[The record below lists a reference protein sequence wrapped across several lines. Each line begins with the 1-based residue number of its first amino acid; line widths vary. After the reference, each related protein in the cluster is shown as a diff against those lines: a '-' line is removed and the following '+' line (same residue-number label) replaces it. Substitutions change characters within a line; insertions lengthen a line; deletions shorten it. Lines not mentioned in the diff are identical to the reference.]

1 MTNNQWNW
9 KKWLNGV
16 IIIPEDT
23 TDIIKYGTALVVA
36 LLAKYGYSEL
46 GEFEMLII
54 GAVVKS
60 VVDRVHYWLKY
71 E

>member
-1 MTNNQWNW
+1 MTTNKWNW

-23 TDIIKYGTALVVA
+23 TDLIKYGTALVVT

-46 GEFEMLII
+46 GELELMII
-54 GAVVKS
+54 AGIVKS
-60 VVDRVHYWLKY
+60 VVDRVHYYWKY

>member
-1 MTNNQWNW
+1 MTNTQWNW

-23 TDIIKYGTALVVA
+23 TDLIKYGTALVVT

-46 GEFEMLII
+46 GELELMII
-54 GAVVKS
+54 AGIVKS
-60 VVDRVHYWLKY
+60 VVDRVHYYWKY